1 MTDRSGSVR
10 GLGPGWHCLHAAVP
24 ARSGGYRN
32 AGFAGGD
39 CRGREKGRNGSCS
52 GARVTPMCEPVR
64 QAMQTG
70 GDGRLDISAVRGRAV
85 RQDRRVIPLATEAAK
100 FGGVYA
106 THMRSEGDAVMEAI
120 DQAVRIGREA
130 HIPVE
135 IWHIKA
141 AGKAN
146 WGRMPQMV
154 ARIEQARGEGVDV
167 TADTY
172 AYTAWYNGMSAFIP
186 PWAHD
191 GGDKK
196 LIERLK
202 DPAMRARIRQDM
214 LTPSST
220 WDNEWHEIPGPEAVL
235 IGAVHNPALKPIHG
249 KTLAAIAQE
258 RHNEAIDT

>member
-70 GDGRLDISAVRGRAV
+70 GDGRLDITAVRARAL

-120 DQAVRIGREA
+120 DVAVRIRREA
-130 HIPVE
+130 RIPVE

-146 WGRMPQMV
+146 WDACRRSS
-154 ARIEQARGEGVDV
+154 RIEQARGAGVD
-167 TADTY
+167 A
-172 AYTAWYNGMSAFIP
+172 P
-186 PWAHD
+186 P
-191 GGDKK
+191 
-196 LIERLK
+196 
-202 DPAMRARIRQDM
+202 
-214 LTPSST
+214 
-220 WDNEWHEIPGPEAVL
+220 
-235 IGAVHNPALKPIHG
+235 
-249 KTLAAIAQE
+249 
-258 RHNEAIDT
+258 